1 MTIGFARRF
10 ATYKRANLIFSD
22 LERLRSIGA
31 DRIQFV
37 FAGKAHP
44 RDEGG
49 KQLIR
54 DIFEG
59 ASKVSD
65 EIPVVFLEDYSM
77 DTGLAMTSGVD
88 IWLNNPIRPMEASGT
103 SGMKAAMNGV
113 PNCSILDGWWPEAC
127 EHGVNGWAIGKGED
141 ERDDDRDA
149 RAIYDTLEHEVLA
162 AWDDG
167 PEHWNDL
174 MRASIATSA
183 RFTGAR
189 MISEYL
195 RFYSNFGSSS

>member
-1 MTIGFARRF
+1 
-10 ATYKRANLIFSD
+10 
-22 LERLRSIGA
+22 
-31 DRIQFV
+31 
-37 FAGKAHP
+37 
-44 RDEGG
+44 
-49 KQLIR
+49 
-54 DIFEG
+54 
-59 ASKVSD
+59 
-65 EIPVVFLEDYSM
+65 M

-141 ERDDDRDA
+141 ERDDERDA
-149 RAIYDTLEHEVLA
+149 KDVYDSLEHEVLP
-162 AWDDG
+162 AWNDG

-189 MISEYL
+189 MISDYL
-195 RFYSNFGSSS
+195 RFYSNFDSSS